1 MNEPRRHP
9 EQGGGG
15 EPEPKIIIDSDWKQQ
30 AQKEKAK
37 LAEAEQAAKPQDQEQ
52 RPIGM
57 DDIIRMFATQALMYL
72 GAFPDPETG
81 KAVLAPEMARV
92 SIDML
97 GVLDEK
103 TAGNLTDEESQ
114 ALKGILH
121 DLRLQY
127 VEINKAVEQAIAEGK
142 IKPQQMGGMG
152 GGLGGAMPGG
162 PSGPGP
168 VVGG

>member
-9 EQGGGG
+9 EQDGGS
-15 EPEPKIIIDSDWKQQ
+15 EPEPRIIIDSDWKQQ

-37 LAEAEQAAKPQDQEQ
+37 LAEAEQAAKPGDEDQ

-57 DDIIRMFATQALMYL
+57 DDIIRMLATQALMYL

-81 KAVLAPEMARV
+81 KAVLAPEMARI

-103 TAGNLTDEESQ
+103 TEGNLTEEESQ

-142 IKPQQMGGMG
+142 IKPQQMGGGGLGG
-152 GGLGGAMPGG
+152 GGLGGGMPGG
-162 PSGPGP
+162 GMPGP
-168 VVGG
+168 MG